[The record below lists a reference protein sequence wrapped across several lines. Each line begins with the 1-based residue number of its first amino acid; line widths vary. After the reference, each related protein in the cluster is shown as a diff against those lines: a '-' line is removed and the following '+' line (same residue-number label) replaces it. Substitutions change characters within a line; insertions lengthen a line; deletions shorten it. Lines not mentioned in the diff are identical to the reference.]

1 MQSTTKL
8 NTTYFIPGLGFNEE
22 VIAPL
27 LDLSLD
33 ITTVNW
39 IEPLAK
45 ETIQS
50 YAKRMSESIDTST
63 GTITLIGYSFGGI
76 IAQEISQ
83 IIDVDQII
91 LISTCKSRAE
101 NSLALKAL
109 SPLKFNKVIKKN
121 IILKTF
127 PLWASSYG
135 YETPKEMEIF
145 RSMIKKN
152 TDTYLDWAVKS
163 VSTWERKF
171 EINVPLIHIHGDK
184 DRTFPIK
191 NIHNVTHIVKG
202 GDHFMIYKKAKEIAL
217 LFKKYIK

>member
-27 LDLSLD
+27 LDLGLD
-33 ITTVNW
+33 IKTVNW
-39 IEPLAK
+39 IEPLVK

-50 YAKRMSESIDTST
+50 YAKRMSESIDTGT

-135 YETPKEMEIF
+135 YETPEEMEIF

-163 VSTWERKF
+163 VSTWERNF
-171 EINVPLIHIHGDK
+171 EFNVPIIHIHGDK

-191 NIHNVTHIVKG
+191 NINDVKHIVKG

-217 LFKKYIK
+217 LLKKYMK

>member
-27 LDLSLD
+27 LDLGLD
-33 ITTVNW
+33 IKTVNW

-50 YAKRMSESIDTST
+50 YAKKMSESIDTGT

-91 LISTCKSRAE
+91 LISTCKSRLE

-135 YETPKEMEIF
+135 YETPEEMEIF

-163 VSTWERKF
+163 VSTWERNF
-171 EINVPLIHIHGDK
+171 EFNVPIIHIHGDK

-191 NIHNVTHIVKG
+191 NINDVKHIVKG

-217 LFKKYIK
+217 LLKKYMK

>member
-22 VIAPL
+22 VIAPI
-27 LDLSLD
+27 LDLGLD
-33 ITTVNW
+33 LQTVNW

-50 YAKRMSESIDTST
+50 YAKRISKNIDTNS
-63 GTITLIGYSFGGI
+63 GPITLIGYSFGGI
-76 IAQEISQ
+76 MAQEISQ
-83 IIDVDQII
+83 IIDVDLII

-101 NSLALKAL
+101 NSLALKSL
-109 SPLKFNKVIKKN
+109 SPLKFNKVIRKN

-127 PLWASSYG
+127 PLWASGYG
-135 YETPKEMEIF
+135 YETPEEMEIF

-152 TDTYLDWAVKS
+152 TDTYLDWAIKS
-163 VSTWERKF
+163 VSTWDRKF
-171 EINVPLIHIHGDK
+171 EINTPIIHIHGDK

-191 NIHNVTHIVKG
+191 NINNVSHVVKG
-202 GDHFMIYKKAKEIAL
+202 GGHFMIYKKAKEITL
-217 LFKKYIK
+217 LLKKYIK

>member
-27 LDLSLD
+27 LDLGLD
-33 ITTVNW
+33 IKTVNW

-50 YAKRMSESIDTST
+50 YAKKMSESIDTGT

-135 YETPKEMEIF
+135 YETPEEMEIF

-163 VSTWERKF
+163 VSTWERNF
-171 EINVPLIHIHGDK
+171 EFNVPIIHIHGDK

-191 NIHNVTHIVKG
+191 NINDVKHIVKG

-217 LFKKYIK
+217 LLKKYMK